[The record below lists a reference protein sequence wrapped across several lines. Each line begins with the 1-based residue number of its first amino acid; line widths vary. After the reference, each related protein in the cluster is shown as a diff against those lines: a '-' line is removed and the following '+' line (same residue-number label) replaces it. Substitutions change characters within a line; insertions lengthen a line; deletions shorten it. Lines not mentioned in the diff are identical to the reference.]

1 MPEFRTITDGLHF
14 PEGPIAMPDGSIV
27 LVEIEAGN
35 LTRVQPDGSKEV
47 IAHLG
52 DGPNGAAIGPDGACL
67 APSRRIASCAD
78 LLPTSMGWS
87 VDSRKSNPTRPPTPA
102 VPF

>member
-47 IAHLG
+47 IAHRRRTERRG
-52 DGPNGAAIGPDGACL
+52 DRSGW
-67 APSRRIASCAD
+67 R
-78 LLPTSMGWS
+78 LL
-87 VDSRKSNPTRPPTPA
+87 RL
-102 VPF
+102 